1 MKILTQH
8 GSSALGL
15 ALAGAITCIA
25 CGGASASSVE
35 PASANASASA
45 KSGMAVDTASVTS
58 GGLMDPKNICAK
70 ASPVGMSTS
79 GGGDP
84 ALDIPAKASALSAA
98 SGEARS
104 ELQAKDN
111 PYTLADLQALAS
123 RSSWEEL
130 LGHAEDVPPA
140 QRTAVW
146 DNLVET
152 AATGYVTN
160 LGTQTDSYD
169 AVFASQAL
177 LRRFPR
183 LSSSTG
189 FMTKRG
195 EAGKAAAAVCL
206 ERASVGQH
214 CIDGMK
220 SFLEGANTGADVGFA
235 FGKIARKNQNAY
247 VAVPFFDWSLNKKT
261 DAASCSDED
270 LQLAVIA
277 GLGLPPDQTNASG
290 ARHIA
295 VGGCWEKLHP
305 AISQG
310 LQDSSA
316 TSYYRDNACAVL
328 KQKGAL

>member
-1 MKILTQH
+1 MKVLTRH
-8 GSSALGL
+8 GSRALGL
-15 ALAGAITCIA
+15 ALAGAITGIA
-25 CGGASASSVE
+25 CGGASAAA
-35 PASANASASA
+35 P
-45 KSGMAVDTASVTS
+45 DTTNVTS
-58 GGLMDPKNICAK
+58 GGSMDPKTICAK
-70 ASPVGMSTS
+70 ASPIKTATSASAAGS
-79 GGGDP
+79 GGDRS
-84 ALDIPAKASALSAA
+84 ALDATGKTSALA
-98 SGEARS
+98 SGDSRG
-104 ELQAKDN
+104 ELQAKEN
-111 PYTLADLQALAS
+111 VYTMADLQALAA
-123 RSSWEEL
+123 RQSWEEL

-140 QRTAVW
+140 QRTAAW
-146 DNLVET
+146 DNLIET
-152 AATGYVTN
+152 AATGYVTS
-160 LGTQTDSYD
+160 LGAQTDSYD

-195 EAGKAAAAVCL
+195 EAGKAAAARCL

-270 LQLAVIA
+270 LSLAVVA
-277 GLGLPPDQTNASG
+277 GLGLPPDDTNASG

-295 VGGCWEKLHP
+295 VGGCWERLHP
-305 AISQG
+305 AIAQE
-310 LQDSSA
+310 LQDPSA
-316 TSYYRDNACAVL
+316 GSYYVDNACAVL